1 MNWVKAIIIG
11 VLVLLAALGGLVLFS
26 AVAGL
31 IKLLFFVGVLGLV
44 GVLAYKALQGK
55 SRTQITGG
63 SADDEPVQIADPRSA
78 EKLLE
83 EYKRRD

>member
-1 MNWVKAIIIG
+1 MNWVKAILIG
-11 VLVLLAALGGLVLFS
+11 FLLVLAAVGGLVLFS
-26 AVAGL
+26 AVAWL
-31 IKLLFFVGVLGLV
+31 IKMLFFVGVLGLV
-44 GVLAYKALQGK
+44 GVVAYKALQSK

-63 SADDEPVQIADPRSA
+63 NADDEPVQIADSRSA

>member
-1 MNWVKAIIIG
+1 MVWVKAIVIG
-11 VLVLLAALGGLVLFS
+11 ILILLAAVGGLVLFS

-31 IKLLFFVGVLGLV
+31 IKMLFFVGVLGLV
-44 GVLAYKALQGK
+44 GVVAYKALQGK
-55 SRTQITGG
+55 DRTRIAG
-63 SADDEPVQIADPRSA
+63 SKADDEPMQITDSRSA